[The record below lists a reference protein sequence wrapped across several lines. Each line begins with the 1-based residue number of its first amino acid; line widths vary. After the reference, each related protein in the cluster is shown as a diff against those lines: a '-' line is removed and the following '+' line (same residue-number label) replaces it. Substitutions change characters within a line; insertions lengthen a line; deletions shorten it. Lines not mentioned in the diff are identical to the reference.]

1 MALRGLREYEI
12 EQLRRID
19 ETWSVSPLVLAT
31 VSRCV
36 ELHDEARG
44 LRSLLHEGRVPQ
56 ELAKRLQEAKQ
67 ERGELF
73 LADVMRLVIDW
84 LFLEHE
90 HERESC
96 EICGNTPDEIGM
108 IEHGRGCFA
117 VSEDGGGISF
127 AT

>member
-19 ETWSVSPLVLAT
+19 ETWSVSPLVLAA

-56 ELAKRLQEAKQ
+56 ELAERLQQAKE
-67 ERGELF
+67 ERGELY
-73 LADVMRLVIDW
+73 LTEVMRLTIDY
-84 LFLEHE
+84 LFLE
-90 HERESC
+90 
-96 EICGNTPDEIGM
+96 GVNK
-108 IEHGRGCFA
+108 
-117 VSEDGGGISF
+117 
-127 AT
+127 